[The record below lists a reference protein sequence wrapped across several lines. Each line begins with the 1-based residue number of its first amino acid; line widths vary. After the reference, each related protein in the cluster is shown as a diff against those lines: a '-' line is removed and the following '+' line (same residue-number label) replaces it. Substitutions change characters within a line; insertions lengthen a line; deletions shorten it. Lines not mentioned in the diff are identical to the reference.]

1 VARDPK
7 KIEREIE
14 EARDAL
20 AGTLD
25 ELSERAH
32 PSRFVES
39 GTEAVQSKLADPR
52 IRYPLIGLGVL
63 VVLLL
68 VRRLFR

>member
-1 VARDPK
+1 MARDPES
-7 KIEREIE
+7 IQREIE

-25 ELSERAH
+25 ELSDRAH

-39 GTEAVQSKLADPR
+39 GAEAVQSKLADPK
-52 IRYPLIGLGVL
+52 IRFPLIGLGVL
-63 VVLLL
+63 IVLLL